1 LQKNKSLTILTKTIM
16 KRTNAKMM
24 FISMLLVFALSAYTY
39 NVMAQEAKPAISAEE
54 LAKKLSNPVAS
65 LISVPFQN
73 NTDVGIGDFNGAKNT
88 LNFQPVIPVGL
99 TSKFNLISRFIVPIV
114 SQYNMTGEGSHQT
127 GLSDAVVSAWVS
139 PAEAKNGLTWGVGP
153 VFLVPIATDDFLG
166 TKKFGVGPTALV
178 LKQTHGWT
186 MGALVNQ
193 IWSVAGNADRAD
205 VNQMFVQ
212 PFLSYNW
219 KSGAGLGGNAEITQN
234 WEGSTTSVFINPT
247 VSAITKLGTQTISLA
262 IGPRIQVAAPDGG
275 KADFGV
281 RAALTFVFPK

>member
-1 LQKNKSLTILTKTIM
+1 MKLKNQFTIL
-16 KRTNAKMM
+16 
-24 FISMLLVFALSAYTY
+24 LLIVSSALSG
-39 NVMAQEAKPAISAEE
+39 NLIAQEAKPPVSAEE

-65 LISVPFQN
+65 LISIPFQN
-73 NTDVGIGDFNGAKNT
+73 NMDVGIGQYNGSKNT
-88 LNFQPVIPVGL
+88 LNFQPVIPISL
-99 TSKFNLISRFIVPIV
+99 TAKYNLITRFIIPII
-114 SQYNMTGEGSHQT
+114 SQHDITSEGISQS
-127 GLSDAVVSAWVS
+127 GLSDAVVSAWLS

-153 VFLVPIATDDFLG
+153 VFLVPIATNDFLG

-186 MGALVNQ
+186 FGALVNQ
-193 IWSVAGNADRAD
+193 IWSVAGASDRAA

-234 WEGSTTSVFINPT
+234 WEGKTTSVFINPT
-247 VSAITKLGTQTISLA
+247 ISGITKLGTQTVSLA
-262 IGPRIQVAAPDGG
+262 IGPRLQVAAPDGS

-281 RAALTFVFPK
+281 RAAITFVFPK

>member
-1 LQKNKSLTILTKTIM
+1 MKQMILLSI
-16 KRTNAKMM
+16 
-24 FISMLLVFALSAYTY
+24 IIGCILLLPPKAS
-39 NVMAQEAKPAISAEE
+39 AQEKPAVSAEE

-73 NTDVGIGDFNGAKNT
+73 NMDLGIGQYNGSKNT

-99 TSKFNLISRFIVPIV
+99 TSKFNLISRFIIPIV
-114 SQYNMTGEGSHQT
+114 SQYNVTGEGTQQS

-153 VFLVPIATDDFLG
+153 VFLVPIATNDFLG

-178 LKQTHGWT
+178 LKQTNGWT
-186 MGALVNQ
+186 FGALVNQ

-234 WEGSTTSVFINPT
+234 WEGNTTSVFINPT
-247 VSAITKLGTQTISLA
+247 VSGVTKLGKQTVSLA
-262 IGPRIQVAAPDGG
+262 IGPRIQVAAPENS

-281 RAALTFVFPK
+281 RAAITFVFPK